1 LASALAR
8 NSATTDEAAAC
19 SDNGVR
25 ARLSLPAS
33 ILEWSSTSLR
43 MLISDSPD
51 DAAVFTR
58 RRCCGSS
65 LEPRSSSSAPSTPFI
80 GVRIS
85 WLIVARNCDLAM
97 LAASAAS
104 LARLSDSLAASALA
118 LARCS
123 EALAASTSR
132 PWRTARVVASVTSRA
147 ARYMVSAKIA
157 DSTASGNERTFST
170 SEHTAITAPICG
182 TASSRKDWPTSDM
195 K

>member
-1 LASALAR
+1 M
-8 NSATTDEAAAC
+8 AC
-19 SDNGVR
+19 SDSGER
-25 ARLSLPAS
+25 SRLSLPAS

-43 MLISDSPD
+43 MVISDAPEE
-51 DAAVFTR
+51 AAVFTS

-65 LEPRSSSSAPSTPFI
+65 RELRSSSSAPSTPFM

-104 LARLSDSLAASALA
+104 LARFSDSLAASVMA

-123 EALAASTSR
+123 EALAASASR
-132 PWRTARVVASVTSRA
+132 PWRTARVVIAVNSYA
-147 ARYMVSAKIA
+147 ARNIVTPKISTMKAIGREGSLLPSALTNASEPSCGTVSSA
-157 DSTASGNERTFST
+157 NER
-170 SEHTAITAPICG
+170 
-182 TASSRKDWPTSDM
+182 PTSGM